1 MKKISFIMLGFCV
14 VFLLSGCN
22 STKKEEAEPSR
33 SVSLAPETSS
43 SQISESTVSSASQ
56 SSSTTESSIKAQ
68 LTDAQKGQM
77 NQAFLDWAGGRAVI
91 GNMAVSYWFFDHGA
105 AGRGDWYA
113 NTPDGQVQVQNN
125 GVPGENAFP
134 IHAIGGCVFYTSKD
148 GSVGKQELMAGSFA
162 ANYSVKMDYS
172 KPVSKY
178 LLGDNGVVY
187 ELKTGNGEPVSTNT
201 GFGEYADD
209 GSLGSYTPTKSFQVS
224 EDQAAQEKL
233 RELMYSY

>member
-56 SSSTTESSIKAQ
+56 SSSTTESSSKAQ
-68 LTDAQKGQM
+68 LTDAQKGRM

-91 GNMAVSYWFFDHGA
+91 GNMAVSYCFFDHGA

-113 NTPDGQVQVQNN
+113 NTQMVRCKFRIMACQ
-125 GVPGENAFP
+125 
-134 IHAIGGCVFYTSKD
+134 
-148 GSVGKQELMAGSFA
+148 GKCIS
-162 ANYSVKMDYS
+162 YSCYRRMR
-172 KPVSKY
+172 
-178 LLGDNGVVY
+178 LLY
-187 ELKTGNGEPVSTNT
+187 IKR
-201 GFGEYADD
+201 
-209 GSLGSYTPTKSFQVS
+209 
-224 EDQAAQEKL
+224 
-233 RELMYSY
+233 RERW

>member
-1 MKKISFIMLGFCV
+1 MLGFCV

-56 SSSTTESSIKAQ
+56 SSSTTESSSKAQ

-125 GVPGENAFP
+125 GVPGKMRFLFMLSADASF
-134 IHAIGGCVFYTSKD
+134 IHQKTGA
-148 GSVGKQELMAGSFA
+148 L
-162 ANYSVKMDYS
+162 
-172 KPVSKY
+172 VSK
-178 LLGDNGVVY
+178 
-187 ELKTGNGEPVSTNT
+187 
-201 GFGEYADD
+201 
-209 GSLGSYTPTKSFQVS
+209 SLWQ
-224 EDQAAQEKL
+224 DHL
-233 RELMYSY
+233 RQIIL